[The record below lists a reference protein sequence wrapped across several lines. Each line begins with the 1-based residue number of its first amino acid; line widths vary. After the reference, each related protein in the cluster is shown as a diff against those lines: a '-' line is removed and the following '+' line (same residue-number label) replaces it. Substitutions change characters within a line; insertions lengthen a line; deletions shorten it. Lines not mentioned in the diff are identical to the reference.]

1 MASAIAGEPR
11 PVEISLIP
19 HIGVPLGLSLLT
31 IALGITLYTQLSRV
45 RSLMDRSFKA
55 LGAGPD
61 RGFDVFI
68 ETLVR
73 MSFHVTRLIQPGR
86 LEFYVTATF
95 AVIAAVLL
103 VPLFLY
109 DELPSIPAWPHDMP
123 IHELTFIVIA
133 VAGLLAVLTASSRL
147 TAIIALGIQGF
158 AVAVIFLL
166 FGAPDLSFTQFM
178 VETLSVVILTLVM
191 TRLRLSPSDHRGLGQ
206 KLLDSTI
213 AIACG
218 TGFALFLMRATQ
230 ASFDNRLTDFYNTYS
245 KVIAHGANVVNVI
258 IVDFRGT
265 DTLGEIAVVMITGL
279 AILALIRIRPAAVLK
294 GPAKTVK
301 RRERGHEHAHPAHG
315 RACRDQPHGAVF
327 HLRSAAG
334 P

>member
-31 IALGITLYTQLSRV
+31 IALGIVLYTQLV
-45 RSLMDRSFKA
+45 PLRSLVDRTFKA

-68 ETLVR
+68 EALVKI
-73 MSFHVTRLIQPGR
+73 SFHVTRLIQPGR

-109 DELPSIPAWPHDMP
+109 GELPAMPSWPHDIQ
-123 IHELTFIVIA
+123 IHELTFIAIA
-133 VAGLLAVLTASSRL
+133 VVGLVAVLTASSRL
-147 TAIIALGIQGF
+147 TAIIALGI
-158 AVAVIFLL
+158 
-166 FGAPDLSFTQFM
+166 GAPDLSFTQFM

-279 AILALIRIRPAAVLK
+279 AILALIRIRPAASVK
-294 GPAKTVK
+294 GPVKTTK
-301 RRERGHEHAHPAHG
+301 KK
-315 RACRDQPHGAVF
+315 GAQ
-327 HLRSAAG
+327 A
-334 P
+334 